1 MGKVDGGYTSFGSPV
16 PQVFYG
22 GIANQM
28 QNLLEKSTQKTTT
41 STSISNSSNTTV
53 KRMAD
58 IVKPGSKPTFVTQS
72 QINSGRY

>member
-1 MGKVDGGYTSFGSPV
+1 M
-16 PQVFYG
+16 G
-22 GIANQM
+22 GILNQM
-28 QNLLEKSTQKTTT
+28 NHLLNNNGNG
-41 STSISNSSNTTV
+41 SNSLSSSSNTTV

>member
-1 MGKVDGGYTSFGSPV
+1 M
-16 PQVFYG
+16 
-22 GIANQM
+22 NH
-28 QNLLEKSTQKTTT
+28 LLNNNGNG
-41 STSISNSSNTTV
+41 SNSLSSFSNTTV